1 MEMLFRVRIALQP
14 ICVSTNGSAC
24 RIRAPVLQFNWNAMA
39 SSPIQFDCWV
49 EQHAAALFRVAFRLL
64 GNPHDAEDVLQETFR
79 SAWTSRHLYDTSRS
93 ERAWLMAILRRRSAD
108 HWRRRDSHESSLGE
122 GDGDL
127 PSRHEPEPM
136 ADELSK
142 NVQQALSSLPDELR
156 ETLLLVVVGELTHQ
170 EAADILGIP
179 LGTVLS
185 RVSRGR
191 SRLRDFLLGDTV
203 KILAEKM
210 EELPERHPQFT
221 SSQSIQGRAMFSNGA
236 DGPRTQA
243 GVTKVA
249 EEKVDVVNQNKQS
262 EIAGK
267 KDDTA

>member
-14 ICVSTNGSAC
+14 ICCSTNMSVC
-24 RIRAPVLQFNWNAMA
+24 RIGSPVLQFNWNAMA
-39 SSPIQFDCWV
+39 SSPIQFDYWV

-93 ERAWLMAILRRRSAD
+93 ERAWLLAILRRRSAD

-136 ADELSK
+136 ADELSG

-191 SRLRDFLLGDTV
+191 ARLRDFLLGHTV
-203 KILAEKM
+203 KVRAEKID
-210 EELPERHPQFT
+210 ESPRRHPQFT
-221 SSQSIQGRAMFSNGA
+221 SSQSIQGQAMFSN
-236 DGPRTQA
+236 D
-243 GVTKVA
+243 
-249 EEKVDVVNQNKQS
+249 EEADVVDRKKQS
-262 EIAGK
+262 DIAET
-267 KDDTA
+267 KDGTA